1 MLLTLWICALL
12 YNVAEAGST
21 CFCSATGDPH
31 IRDFSGSTSNVG
43 AGAFTLAKDSNGK
56 FSVDLVVT
64 QTSATLTQIAEVN
77 VKLAGDQ
84 PEEMPGY
91 GMIHRADGIEIRV
104 LSNNNVF
111 IIWDASKITG
121 VSENTLCGGTCP
133 DAEEDVALQA
143 KIQTLEKEYGLQHNK
158 VANLILD
165 QVKTEIQIDE
175 IIRRLAELKLQGA
188 QTDAL
193 IEAMRKVV
201 NGLRRRRRRRSA
213 DPERAEDEVDQVLEK
228 FYKEA
233 KNLETNAVNETN
245 AVIDLA
251 FDSEDYGLNITNKK
265 DDDDSADVDPKAG
278 MINSVYLNEM
288 GNEEKLQKTE
298 IEDLEN
304 KQDITSKAVNVA
316 MEKTGK
322 LRKKE
327 KEMQDTV
334 KGMAKTLE
342 ENKERIFECM
352 DREDRGLPSCLR
364 EFHNRD
370 L

>member
-43 AGAFTLAKDSNGK
+43 AGAFTLAKDGNGK

-91 GMIHRADGIEIRV
+91 GMIHKADGIEIRV

-121 VSENTLCGGTCP
+121 VSGDTLCGGTCP
-133 DAEEDVALQA
+133 DAEEDAAIQA
-143 KIQTLEKEYGLQHNK
+143 KIEEVEKEYSLQHNQ

-165 QVKTEIQIDE
+165 QVSTEIQIDE
-175 IIRRLAELKLQGA
+175 IIRRLAELKQQGA

-193 IEAMRKVV
+193 IAAMEEIV
-201 NGLRRRRRRRSA
+201 NAVRRRRRRRSV
-213 DPERAEDEVDQVLEK
+213 DDRAETEEVIEK
-228 FYKEA
+228 IVKEMIA
-233 KNLETNAVNETN
+233 TGHKAEEETNSAIDILADDTYGFNNNISKSDGGAGWNETVKDVGQNVENTLKEVN
-245 AVIDLA
+245 A
-251 FDSEDYGLNITNKK
+251 EKK
-265 DDDDSADVDPKAG
+265 YQA
-278 MINSVYLNEM
+278 
-288 GNEEKLQKTE
+288 TE
-298 IEDLEN
+298 IEGLLKSNKKNHDNVDGMLDDTGDL
-304 KQDITSKAVNVA
+304 
-316 MEKTGK
+316 
-322 LRKKE
+322 LKKE
-327 KEMQDTV
+327 YKMQKNL
-334 KGMAKTLE
+334 KGLAKTLS
-342 ENKERIFECM
+342 ENQERVFECM

-364 EFHNRD
+364 EFHKRD